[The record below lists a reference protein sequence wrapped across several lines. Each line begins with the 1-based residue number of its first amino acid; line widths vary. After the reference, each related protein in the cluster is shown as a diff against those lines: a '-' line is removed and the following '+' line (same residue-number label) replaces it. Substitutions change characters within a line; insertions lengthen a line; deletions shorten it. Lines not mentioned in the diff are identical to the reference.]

1 MSVSNSALSGLRA
14 ATTDLQV
21 TGNNVANSGTYGFKQ
36 SRAEFSDLFVSGVP
50 GIQVGNGV
58 QVTGISQE
66 FTQVGFSVTGNPY
79 DMAINGDNF
88 FVLKGVNNSAPK
100 FTRAGNFTVDRNGY
114 ITTQQG
120 DRLQGFGSADG
131 SITATVNDIQIPKD
145 TVSPTPT
152 DKIEVNLNLYSG
164 DSAMTLPFDEND
176 VKTYNTRASMEA
188 FDSLGDSHVL
198 NAYYV
203 KTGDNTW
210 DVHVEADG
218 AIIGSGNIV
227 FNTDGS
233 LQSSAGL
240 SALLWSPGN
249 GAAANQAIDLDLS
262 ESTQYGS
269 DTLVRNIKPNGNSSG
284 NPVGVSIDKDGIL
297 SVAYSNGDIQT
308 IGQVAL
314 ASFDNPNGLF
324 ASGNTTWTETNDSGR
339 PTINASNSIGA
350 LKSGALE
357 DSNVDLTEQLVRLIT
372 AQRTFQA
379 NAQSI
384 RAGDTLT
391 QTIINIE

>member
-79 DMAINGDNF
+79 DMAINGDGF
-88 FVLKGVNNSAPK
+88 FVLKGVSNSAPK
-100 FTRAGNFTVDRNGY
+100 FTRAGNFTVDREGY

-120 DRLQGFGSADG
+120 DRLQGFGAADG
-131 SITATVNDIQIPKD
+131 TITATVDSVVIPKD
-145 TVSPTPT
+145 TAPPTPT
-152 DKIEVNLNLYSG
+152 STINMKMNFYSG
-164 DSAMTLPFDEND
+164 ESVLGLPFDKD
-176 VKTYNTRASMEA
+176 DPKTYNTRASVEA
-188 FDSLGDSHVL
+188 FDSLGESHVL
-198 NAYYV
+198 NTYFV
-203 KTGDNTW
+203 KTADNTW
-210 DVHVEADG
+210 DVHVESDG
-218 AIIGSGNIV
+218 TIIGSGDIN
-227 FNTDGS
+227 FGTDGTYQTS
-233 LQSSAGL
+233 TGL
-240 SALLWSPGN
+240 SALLWTPGN
-249 GAAANQAIDLDLS
+249 GAATNQSLEFDLS
-262 ESTQYGS
+262 NTTQYGS
-269 DTLVRNIKPNGNSSG
+269 DTLVKSIQSDGNSSG
-284 NPVGVSIDKDGIL
+284 NPSGVSIDKDGMI
-297 SVAYSNGDIQT
+297 SVSYSNGDIKT

-314 ASFDNPNGLF
+314 AQFDNPNGLF
-324 ASGNTTWTETNDSGR
+324 AAGNTSWGETNDSGR
-339 PTINASNSIGA
+339 PLINAANSIGA
-350 LKSGALE
+350 VKSGALE